1 MAPNLKAL
9 AQYSDV
15 KGRLHDMTA
24 AWDAKKKEA
33 KEASDDFDAKK
44 TERAELFLTAFEHVS
59 KSIDGRKFATL
70 SHVGNFV
77 IPLTLTNFIISM
89 ILLILNER
97 YK

>member
-33 KEASDDFDAKK
+33 KEASDDFEAKK

-59 KSIDGRKFATL
+59 KSIDGRTFATL
-70 SHVGNFV
+70 SHVGNLV
-77 IPLTLTNFIISM
+77 AT
-89 ILLILNER
+89 LILT
-97 YK
+97 KWKI